1 MSVETEELLLVLVAA
16 CRCSSPV
23 EELGNDGLRLLLLLL
38 LLDPSEALEETEA
51 VVVAAVPDR
60 FIVANT
66 PDEVGGDDDG
76 DG

>member
-1 MSVETEELLLVLVAA
+1 MSVDTEELLLVLVAA

-23 EELGNDGLRLLLLLL
+23 EELGNDGLRLLLLL